1 MFKVTGGLSPRLG
14 RRQLLQRNRA
24 FIKATL
30 MVAAVGG
37 ALGLA
42 VRTPLAETAA
52 PPDPQS
58 DFASLKSMAV
68 PGPSPEV
75 LAQYIANKPAAIQL
89 GKALFWDT
97 KVGSDNKTACASC
110 HHHAGA
116 DHRITNQLSP
126 GLLAGDKTFQLG
138 GPNYTLKAED
148 FPFTKHLFVDQARP
162 QLSDINDV
170 VGSQGLPSA
179 SLTDISRTT
188 GPADVCANVPDDVFH
203 GGSGFN
209 INGTNTRQVTG
220 RNTPTVIN
228 AVFNFRNF
236 WDGRAN
242 NMFNGGDPFGMRNPN
257 ALVWKVEAGVL
268 RQVQVAIPSSALAS
282 QSVGPPLSAVEM
294 SCAGRSFMKLG
305 KKLLPQVPLS
315 GQAIAPNDSVL
326 APLAAL
332 RARNAQPTYAE
343 LIKKAF
349 LPEYW
354 ASPAVI
360 GMTSADGARFAPM
373 DLLAPRTIVNDLARY
388 RVSQMEANFAL
399 FFGLAIQL
407 YESTLI
413 ANDTPYDRYL
423 EGKTDAMTPQQVRG
437 FKVFVG
443 NGRCI
448 NCHGGAE
455 LTHASFS
462 NVTRVRLERMAMGN
476 FQQAIYDDGFYNI
489 GVRPTADD
497 LGAGGKDPFGNPLSE
512 TRMVQIGKTQLL
524 GNGFDPVME
533 ASVSPGQRVA
543 VDGAFKVPGL
553 RNVEFTG
560 PYFHNGGKA
569 TLMQVVDFYNRGGDF
584 ADVNRD
590 NLAPDIAP
598 IGLTEFEKQDLVAFL
613 LALSD
618 DRVRYKKAPF
628 DHPSICFNHG
638 HPVDASGALIP
649 DGTTGKA
656 TDNTQCLPAVGA
668 GGLSTGLTTF
678 LNLSPY
684 RH

>member
-1 MFKVTGGLSPRLG
+1 MKTTISRWQRMCRPGQRG
-14 RRQLLQRNRA
+14 RV
-24 FIKATL
+24 FIIKATL
-30 MVAAVGG
+30 TVAIVGG
-37 ALGLA
+37 ALSLA
-42 VRTPLAETAA
+42 VRMPQAQTVA
-52 PPDPQS
+52 PPAAQI
-58 DFASLKSMAV
+58 ASLKSIPV

-75 LAQYIANKPAAIQL
+75 LAQFVANKTAAIQL

-110 HHHAGA
+110 HSHAGA

-138 GPNYTLKAED
+138 GPNYTLTPDD
-148 FPFTKHLFVDQARP
+148 FPLTKHVLMDDP
-162 QLSDINDV
+162 NSPLLSDVNDV
-170 VGSQGLPSA
+170 AGSQGVFRA
-179 SLTDISRTT
+179 SFTDISPTT
-188 GPADVCANVPDDVFH
+188 GAADVCANVPDDVFH

-257 ALVWKVEAGVL
+257 ALVWKLEAGVL

-282 QSVGPPLSAVEM
+282 QADGPPLSAVEM

-305 KKLLPQVPLS
+305 KKLLPQAPLS
-315 GQAIAPNDSVL
+315 GQTIAPDDSVL

-332 RARNAQPTYAE
+332 RAINPQPTYAV

-349 LPEYW
+349 RPEYW
-354 ASPAVI
+354 VSPALFS
-360 GMTSADGARFAPM
+360 MTSADGLRFAPM
-373 DLLAPRTIVNDLARY
+373 DLLAPRPFNRDLSRFQ
-388 RVSQMEANFAL
+388 VSQMEANFAL
-399 FFGLAIQL
+399 FFGLAIQM

-413 ANDTPYDRYL
+413 ANDTPFDRLL
-423 EGKTDAMTPQQVRG
+423 EGKTDALTPQQLRG
-437 FKVFVG
+437 LAIFQG
-443 NGRCI
+443 QGRCI

-455 LTHASFS
+455 LTHAAFS
-462 NVTRVRLERMAMGN
+462 NVVNQRLEKMIMGN
-476 FQQAIYDDGFYNI
+476 GQEAIYDNGFYNI
-489 GVRPTADD
+489 GVRPTTDD
-497 LGAGGKDPFGNPLSE
+497 IGVGGKDPFGNPLSE
-512 TRMVQIGKTQLL
+512 TRMVQIGKAQLL
-524 GNGFDPVME
+524 GNGFDPVKE
-533 ASVSPGQRVA
+533 PAVGPAQRVA
-543 VDGAFKVPGL
+543 VDGAFKTPGL

-584 ADVNRD
+584 ARANQD
-590 NLAPDIAP
+590 NLDIDIAP
-598 IGLTEFEKQDLVAFL
+598 IGLTEAQKQDLVAFL

-628 DHPSICFNHG
+628 DHPSICIPHG
-638 HPVDASGALIP
+638 HQVNASGAVIQ
-649 DGTTGKA
+649 DGTSGQA
-656 TDNTQCLPAVGA
+656 IDNMQCLPAVGA
-668 GGLSTGLTTF
+668 GGLSTGLATF
-678 LNLSPY
+678 LNLSPF